1 MAASS
6 ACSAEGR
13 NLGAMQPRLSNILKG
28 LKSKIRDGSD
38 DKSNRD
44 DGRTARR
51 PQRE

>member
-38 DKSNRD
+38 DKSNGD